1 MQGRKRHLLTDTLGL
16 ALAAVVGPADEPDA
30 AGGRAVLDAADTG
43 ALLDRLGRLW
53 VDSAYRGAF
62 ADEVHRA
69 YGIAV
74 EVVTRPPEQR
84 GFVVQR
90 RRWAVE
96 MVLSQMTS
104 SV

>member
-1 MQGRKRHLLTDTLGL
+1 
-16 ALAAVVGPADEPDA
+16 VVGPADEPAA

-53 VDSAYRGAF
+53 ADSAYRGEF
-62 ADEVHRA
+62 AAAVPAE
-69 YGIAV
+69 YGVAV
-74 EVVTRPPEQR
+74 EVVARPPEQR
-84 GFVVQR
+84 GFVVQP